1 MSWKMGFQWR
11 RNAKGPL
18 TPPAFSSHG
27 AVGGIIYLPLATR
40 RRRRYRR
47 SGSNRSGG
55 KPCSAIAGARQS
67 LAITQTS
74 LGHSQ
79 TEREKERGRG
89 DSLLTTTTLHFVR
102 FLSARG
108 ANEQSRSVVRLFVGI
123 TNSAAV
129 SQSDSPCCNISAR
142 VIAFVEDSR

>member
-67 LAITQTS
+67 LAIIQTS
-74 LGHSQ
+74 LGHSAL
-79 TEREKERGRG
+79 RRARRGSGPRRP
-89 DSLLTTTTLHFVR
+89 LHTTTTLHFVR

-108 ANEQSRSVVRLFVGI
+108 ANEQSRSFVCSLALRI
-123 TNSAAV
+123 RP
-129 SQSDSPCCNISAR
+129 QSVSPCCNISAR